1 VYVKPI
7 RYPVG
12 ARFAD
17 WYHGLRDGRSG
28 IPDRKTATGHIT
40 TPHREMLIRLA
51 QDVFE
56 HERLRFE
63 QARGDAPERIVGAT
77 ARLDQLYA
85 HRTETERHLTEV
97 SRPLSAEEELWRRIG
112 DLDRSERVV
121 IQRRRTE
128 HRRRI
133 ATARLTLDS
142 INAEIGRVEAELAA
156 ASETD
161 RQARRAASIRVLR
174 FHEYIHRRLDCYLRS
189 LIRAHPDGAWVGT
202 YLIVPSFLPGWITLD
217 VPEPPPPPPPTPT
230 PPGEKA
236 DEEDEDGPK
245 PVRIIALNDPETKF
259 GSAQQDPPNV
269 RIEAPGTAPLH
280 FTLTREGAD
289 RLRLRDFGHGHGPYR
304 FGQEVKSDLLGPDDY
319 FDFADRRYYVR
330 DGCTEL
336 QEFPLGPVNL
346 IVSGLEATS
355 PGPRAGWLSRR
366 TEAKVR
372 LYGMTF
378 VQREKTLVAVLGR
391 SGAGKSSL
399 LYALIGDLP
408 ADRGSLFIQG
418 LDITTRSAQISDK
431 LGYVPQDIDLYTS
444 LTVRQLLTYS
454 FHLRDPGNENKRK
467 TAIEKVCA
475 ELKLTPQIDQVV
487 STLSGGQRRRV
498 SIAIELLSEPALLVL
513 DEPTSGLDP
522 GMDREIMGQLRA
534 YAAEG
539 DGRTVV
545 ATTHS
550 TAHLHDHGAAAA
562 TEVLVVADK
571 GRPIFFGAPQR
582 VRPCLGVR
590 TYADLM
596 DQLVE
601 ENYVDGREVANPWP
615 GEKADEYQDSDEAKE
630 ARREAARAAAGGGT
644 GAPQRVRRGS
654 VRVFRR
660 QLWTLI
666 KRQATLL
673 RVRGRTDN
681 SGRMLRAIAVAL
693 LPFIVVGAAALLAA
707 QITPGSGLGAKPG
720 PAGNIAI
727 SVLTTLAMLSGQALT
742 YGDLVSDFPIIHR
755 EHRTGAV
762 LPAVMLS
769 KWLVFAAV
777 AVIEAGLMTGA
788 FVARRPGP
796 AYSNALPPLA
806 ELFCDLAALT
816 ITAMSLGLLISSLAR
831 KLEQAVALVTLTS
844 ITQIALNGVTA
855 QLSPFLNVISV
866 LLPDRWGLAAA
877 ASSVDLD
884 QISLPPHK
892 PPDALWQHTSVQWT
906 TDLTALAVLAAC
918 YAVLATLVLRSRMR
932 PRVPRR
938 QVRSRAAR
946 QPWHP
951 T

>member
-1 VYVKPI
+1 MKPI

-12 ARFAD
+12 ARLAD
-17 WYHGLRDGRSG
+17 WYHGWRDGRSG

-40 TPHREMLIRLA
+40 TPHREMLIRMAL
-51 QDVFE
+51 DVFE

-63 QARGDAPERIVGAT
+63 QARGDAPERIVGAA
-77 ARLDQLYA
+77 ARLDQLCA
-85 HRTETERHLTEV
+85 HRTEAERHLAEV

-112 DLDRSERVV
+112 DLDRGERVV

-133 ATARLTLDS
+133 GAARLTLNS
-142 INAEIGRVEAELAA
+142 IVAEIGLVEADLAA
-156 ASETD
+156 ATETD
-161 RQARRAASIRVLR
+161 RQARRAASTRVVR

-202 YLIVPSFLPGWITLD
+202 YLTVPSFLPGWTNLD
-217 VPEPPPPPPPTPT
+217 VPEAPPAPPPSTT
-230 PPGEKA
+230 QTGTRDDDDEDEA
-236 DEEDEDGPK
+236 DEPK
-245 PVRIIALNDPETKF
+245 PVRIIVLNNPETAF

-280 FTLTREGAD
+280 FTLTREDAD

-304 FGQEVKSDLLGPDDY
+304 FGQQVKSDLLEAGDY
-319 FDFADRRYYVR
+319 FDFADSRYYIR

-336 QEFPLGPVNL
+336 EEFPLGPVNL

-355 PGPRAGWLSRR
+355 PGPQTGWLSRR
-366 TEAKVR
+366 TPAKVR

-378 VQREKTLVAVLGR
+378 VQREKTLLAVLGR

-408 ADRGSLFIQG
+408 IQKGSLFIEG

-431 LGYVPQDIDLYTS
+431 LGYVPQDIDLYGS

-454 FHLRDPGNENKRK
+454 FHLRDPGNENTRK
-467 TAIEKVCA
+467 TAINRVCA
-475 ELKLTPQIDQVV
+475 ALKLTGQIDQLI

-498 SIAIELLSEPALLVL
+498 SIAIELLSEPALLIL

-522 GMDREIMGQLRA
+522 GMDREIMRQLRD
-534 YAAEG
+534 YAAKG
-539 DGRTVV
+539 KTVI

-550 TAHLHDHGAAAA
+550 TAHLRDRASVAA

-571 GRPIFFGAPQR
+571 GRPIFLGAPQR
-582 VRPCLGVR
+582 VRPRLGVR

-601 ENYVDGREVANPWP
+601 EKDVADDKVANPWP
-615 GEKADEYQDSDEAKE
+615 GERAEEYQSSAEANE
-630 ARREAARAAAGGGT
+630 AREAARAAAGGRT
-644 GAPQRVRRGS
+644 GAPQRVRRRS
-654 VRVFRR
+654 MRVFRR

-681 SGRMLRAIAVAL
+681 SGPTLRSIAVAL
-693 LPFIVVGAAALLAA
+693 LPFLVVGVAALLAA
-707 QITPGSGLGAKPG
+707 QITPRSGLGAKPG
-720 PAGNIAI
+720 PAGNIAL

-742 YGDLVSDFPIIHR
+742 YGDLVLDFPIIHR

-788 FVARRPGP
+788 FIFVARRPGP
-796 AYSNALPPLA
+796 AYSTALPPLA
-806 ELFCDLAALT
+806 GLFCDLAALT
-816 ITAMSLGLLISSLAR
+816 ITAMSLGLLISALAR

-844 ITQIALNGVTA
+844 ITQIALNGLTA
-855 QLSPFLNVISV
+855 QLSPFLNLIAV

-884 QISLPPHK
+884 RISLPPHK
-892 PPDALWQHTSVQWT
+892 PADALWRHTSGQWM
-906 TDLTALAVLAAC
+906 TDMIALAVLAVG
-918 YAVLATLVLRSRMR
+918 YAVLATLVLRSRTR
-932 PRVPRR
+932 LRTPRR
-938 QVRSRAAR
+938 RVRAQAAR
-946 QPWHP
+946 QLCHL

>member
-56 HERLRFE
+56 HERFRFE
-63 QARGDAPERIVGAT
+63 QARGDAPERVVGAT

-85 HRTETERHLTEV
+85 HRTEAERHLTEV
-97 SRPLSAEEELWRRIG
+97 GRPLSAEEELWRRIG

-142 INAEIGRVEAELAA
+142 IIAEIGRIEAELAA
-156 ASETD
+156 ATETD
-161 RQARRAASIRVLR
+161 RHTRRAASTRVLR

-202 YLIVPSFLPGWITLD
+202 YLIVPSFLPGWITLE
-217 VPEPPPPPPPTPT
+217 VPESLPPPPPTPT
-230 PPGEKA
+230 PPGEKF
-236 DEEDEDGPK
+236 DEEDEDGSK
-245 PVRIIALNDPETKF
+245 PVRIIALNDPETAF

-269 RIEAPGTAPLH
+269 RIGAPGTAPLH

-304 FGQEVKSDLLGPDDY
+304 FGQQVKSDLLGPDDY
-319 FDFADRRYYVR
+319 FDFADRRYYVM

-355 PGPRAGWLSRR
+355 PGPRASWLSRR
-366 TEAKVR
+366 TVAKVR

-378 VQREKTLVAVLGR
+378 VQREKTLLAVLGR

-408 ADRGSLFIQG
+408 TDQGSLFLQG
-418 LDITTRSAQISDK
+418 LDITSRSAQISDK

-454 FHLRDPGNENKRK
+454 FHLRDPGDENTRNR
-467 TAIEKVCA
+467 AIDKVCA
-475 ELKLTPQIDQVV
+475 DLKLTPQIDQVV

-522 GMDREIMGQLRA
+522 GMDREIMSQLRA
-534 YAAEG
+534 YAANG
-539 DGRTVV
+539 KTVI

-550 TAHLHDHGAAAA
+550 TAHLRDHAAAAA

-582 VRPCLGVR
+582 VRPRLGQR

-596 DQLVE
+596 DRLVE
-601 ENYVDGREVANPWP
+601 ENYVDGRKLTNPWP
-615 GEKADEYQDSDEAKE
+615 GEKAAEYQRSDEANE
-630 ARREAARAAAGGGT
+630 ARREAARAAAAGGSG
-644 GAPQRVRRGS
+644 GPQRVRRGS

-660 QLWTLI
+660 QLWALI
-666 KRQATLL
+666 KRQTTLL

-681 SGRMLRAIAVAL
+681 SGITLRAIAVPL

-720 PAGNIAI
+720 PAGNIAL

-742 YGDLVSDFPIIHR
+742 YGDLISDFPIIHR

-762 LPAVMLS
+762 LSAVMLS
-769 KWLVFAAV
+769 KWLVFVAV

-796 AYSNALPPLA
+796 VYSNALPPLA

-831 KLEQAVALVTLTS
+831 KLEQAVALVTLAS

-855 QLSPFLNVISV
+855 QLSPFLNGISV

-877 ASSVDLD
+877 ASSVDLGR
-884 QISLPPHK
+884 ISLPPHK

-906 TDLTALAVLAAC
+906 TDLIALAVLAVG

-932 PRVPRR
+932 PRVPSR
-938 QVRSRAAR
+938 QVRARAAR
-946 QPWHP
+946 RPWHH

>member
-1 VYVKPI
+1 MKPI

-17 WYHGLRDGRSG
+17 WYHGWRDGRSG

-51 QDVFE
+51 LDVFE
-56 HERLRFE
+56 HERLRYE
-63 QARGDAPERIVGAT
+63 QARGDAPERIVGAM

-85 HRTETERHLTEV
+85 HRTEAERHLAEV
-97 SRPLSAEEELWRRIG
+97 SRPLSAEQELWRRIG
-112 DLDRSERVV
+112 DLDRGERVV

-133 ATARLTLDS
+133 GAARLTLNS
-142 INAEIGRVEAELAA
+142 IIAEIGRVEAELAA
-156 ASETD
+156 ATETD
-161 RQARRAASIRVLR
+161 RQALRAASTRVVR

-202 YLIVPSFLPGWITLD
+202 YLTVPSFLPGWITPD
-217 VPEPPPPPPPTPT
+217 VPETPPVPPPSTAPTEP
-230 PPGEKA
+230 
-236 DEEDEDGPK
+236 EDGNDGEEEPR
-245 PVRIIALNDPETKF
+245 PVRVIPLNDPETAF
-259 GSAQQDPPNV
+259 GSAQVPPY
-269 RIEAPGTAPLH
+269 RIDAPGTAPLH
-280 FTLTREGAD
+280 FMLTREGAD

-304 FGQEVKSDLLGPDDY
+304 FGQQVRSDLLEPGDH
-319 FDFADRRYYVR
+319 FDFADSRYYVR

-336 QEFPLGPVNL
+336 EEFPLGPVNL

-355 PGPRAGWLSRR
+355 PGPQTGWLSRR
-366 TEAKVR
+366 TAAKVR

-378 VQREKTLVAVLGR
+378 VQRERTLLAVLGR

-408 ADRGSLFIQG
+408 IQDGSLFLEG

-431 LGYVPQDIDLYTS
+431 LGYVPQDIDLYGS

-454 FHLRDPGNENKRK
+454 FHLRDPGNEDTRR
-467 TAIEKVCA
+467 TAIERVCA
-475 ELKLTPQIDQVV
+475 ALKLTDQIDQLV

-498 SIAIELLSEPALLVL
+498 SIAIELLSEPALLIL

-534 YAAEG
+534 YAAKG
-539 DGRTVV
+539 KTVI

-550 TAHLHDHGAAAA
+550 TAHLRDRASVAA

-571 GRPIFFGAPQR
+571 GRPIFLGAPQR
-582 VRPCLGVR
+582 VRPRLGVR
-590 TYADLM
+590 TYAELM

-601 ENYVDGREVANPWP
+601 EKEVDGKKVANPWP
-615 GEKADEYQDSDEAKE
+615 GERAEEYQSSAEANE
-630 ARREAARAAAGGGT
+630 AREAASAAARGRTGT
-644 GAPQRVRRGS
+644 PQRVRHWS
-654 VRVFRR
+654 ARVFRR

-666 KRQATLL
+666 KRQTTLL

-681 SGRMLRAIAVAL
+681 SGPTLRSIAVAL
-693 LPFIVVGAAALLAA
+693 LPFLVVGVAALLAA
-707 QITPGSGLGAKPG
+707 QITPRSGLGAKPG
-720 PAGNIAI
+720 PAGNIAL

-742 YGDLVSDFPIIHR
+742 YGDLVSDYPIIHR

-762 LPAVMLS
+762 LAAVMLS

-777 AVIEAGLMTGA
+777 ALIEAGLMTGA
-788 FVARRPGP
+788 FIFVARRPGP
-796 AYSNALPPLA
+796 AYSTVLPPLA
-806 ELFCDLAALT
+806 GLFCDLAALT
-816 ITAMSLGLLISSLAR
+816 IAAMSLGLLISALAR

-844 ITQIALNGVTA
+844 ITQIALNGLTA
-855 QLSPFLNVISV
+855 QLSPLLNLIAM
-866 LLPDRWGLAAA
+866 LLPARWGLAAA

-884 QISLPPHK
+884 RISLPPHK
-892 PPDALWQHTSVQWT
+892 PADALWGHTSAQWM
-906 TDLTALAVLAAC
+906 TDLIALSVLTVGYAA
-918 YAVLATLVLRSRMR
+918 LATLVLRSRMR
-932 PRVPRR
+932 PRTQRR
-938 QVRSRAAR
+938 HMRAQAAE
-946 QPWHP
+946 Q
-951 T
+951 